1 METTTSPLARAVNVS
16 DASEARI
23 CVLASST
30 MASST
35 ADMSALVVMA
45 SSVRL
50 FAMISNSLYTSGHE
64 RTPIG
69 QVRTGTNP
77 QIRVCDHWHQS
88 AKMTRVRVV
97 ALELSSR
104 LVHPACPTGGSAIL
118 ALIAAVGIL
127 VFAPAAV
134 AESPCMPWEVYR
146 PILRMCEAKTDTSAQ
161 PAALS
166 KVGLRER
173 GRTPPS
179 VQETARPKVVV
190 RERGRTQH
198 SVEKPERPKVVRPER
213 GRTQHS
219 VREPASR
226 KVAVR
231 ERGRTHSVRQPRNV

>member
-1 METTTSPLARAVNVS
+1 M
-16 DASEARI
+16 
-23 CVLASST
+23 
-30 MASST
+30 
-35 ADMSALVVMA
+35 
-45 SSVRL
+45 
-50 FAMISNSLYTSGHE
+50 
-64 RTPIG
+64 
-69 QVRTGTNP
+69 
-77 QIRVCDHWHQS
+77 
-88 AKMTRVRVV
+88 
-97 ALELSSR
+97 
-104 LVHPACPTGGSAIL
+104 HPACPTGGSAIL

-161 PAALS
+161 PAAPS

-190 RERGRTQH
+190 RERGRTH

-219 VREPASR
+219 VREPAPRKVVVRERARTQHSVVKPAR
-226 KVAVR
+226 PKVAVSEVGR
-231 ERGRTHSVRQPRNV
+231 EKEVVRARDPEPMSTIPLPEPKSLGSLNPRPGWKQDW

>member
-1 METTTSPLARAVNVS
+1 M
-16 DASEARI
+16 
-23 CVLASST
+23 
-30 MASST
+30 
-35 ADMSALVVMA
+35 
-45 SSVRL
+45 
-50 FAMISNSLYTSGHE
+50 
-64 RTPIG
+64 
-69 QVRTGTNP
+69 
-77 QIRVCDHWHQS
+77 
-88 AKMTRVRVV
+88 
-97 ALELSSR
+97 
-104 LVHPACPTGGSAIL
+104 HPACPTGGSAIL

-161 PAALS
+161 PAAPS

-190 RERGRTQH
+190 RERGRTH

-219 VREPASR
+219 VREPAGR

-231 ERGRTHSVRQPRNV
+231 ERGRTQHSVREPAPRKVVVRERARTQHSVVKPARPKIAVSEVRREKEVVRARDPEPMSTIPLPEPKSLGSLNPRPGWKQDW